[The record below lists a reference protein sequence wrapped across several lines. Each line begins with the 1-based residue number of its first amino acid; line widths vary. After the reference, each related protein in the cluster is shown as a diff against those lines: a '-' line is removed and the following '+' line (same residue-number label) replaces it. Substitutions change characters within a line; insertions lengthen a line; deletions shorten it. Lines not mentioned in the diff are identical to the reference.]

1 MDRILVSFTLFIPF
15 SYRSPWLLSTF
26 TSRKGSFM
34 KVSIILGDR
43 RERSEQR
50 EPRMG
55 GNRSERSRV
64 SSGVVDSRPFL
75 RHLRFI
81 SLPSIPHPE
90 ETGWDVSGKERI
102 RPTTEGDGEK
112 WRRCTDDTA
121 HASVSA
127 AVCKVLGSS
136 SPYVHPFARSL
147 ADTVHLRLPHS
158 VVGKALRGR
167 MTVRRRHETDR

>member
-1 MDRILVSFTLFIPF
+1 MKDTSREENGSSKVDRILVSFTLFIPF

-64 SSGVVDSRPFL
+64 SSGVVDSL
-75 RHLRFI
+75 
-81 SLPSIPHPE
+81 
-90 ETGWDVSGKERI
+90 
-102 RPTTEGDGEK
+102 
-112 WRRCTDDTA
+112 
-121 HASVSA
+121 SVA
-127 AVCKVLGSS
+127 
-136 SPYVHPFARSL
+136 PYVPFMIHSTLLHHVVDPVRS
-147 ADTVHLRLPHS
+147 AKPRVT
-158 VVGKALRGR
+158 
-167 MTVRRRHETDR
+167 

>member
-1 MDRILVSFTLFIPF
+1 MKDTSREENGSSKVDRILVSFTLFIPF

-81 SLPSIPHPE
+81 SLSIP
-90 ETGWDVSGKERI
+90 
-102 RPTTEGDGEK
+102 PTPTP
-112 WRRCTDDTA
+112 R
-121 HASVSA
+121 
-127 AVCKVLGSS
+127 
-136 SPYVHPFARSL
+136 PFAGDSRRNRAKEVTAFHSFPPSLRSGVSL
-147 ADTVHLRLPHS
+147 PFPLRPYATPFVHFGHS
-158 VVGKALRGR
+158 VNAVGERP
-167 MTVRRRHETDR
+167 